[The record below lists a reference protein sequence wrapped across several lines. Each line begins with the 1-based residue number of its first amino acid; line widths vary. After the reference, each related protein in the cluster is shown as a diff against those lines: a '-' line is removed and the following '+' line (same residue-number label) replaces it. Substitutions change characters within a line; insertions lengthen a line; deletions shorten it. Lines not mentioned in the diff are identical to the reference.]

1 MRVVREDAFDFFA
14 RRASKPTPST
24 LLVLLDAYDG
34 RGKVPARVAG
44 DAFLRL
50 VGAALVPGGHCVC
63 NMWNGPPGSNEAVNL
78 ETFERALA
86 RRVGVVERARVTAQE
101 YNVVVAAA
109 KTRRRR

>member
-1 MRVVREDAFDFFA
+1 
-14 RRASKPTPST
+14 
-24 LLVLLDAYDG
+24 
-34 RGKVPARVAG
+34 
-44 DAFLRL
+44 
-50 VGAALVPGGHCVC
+50 VC
-63 NMWNGPPGSNEAVNL
+63 NLWNGPLGSNEAVNL

>member
-1 MRVVREDAFDFFA
+1 MNWKSFA
-14 RRASKPTPST
+14 ETTTFS
-24 LLVLLDAYDG
+24 
-34 RGKVPARVAG
+34 
-44 DAFLRL
+44 
-50 VGAALVPGGHCVC
+50 VGVC
-63 NMWNGPPGSNEAVNL
+63 GSNEAVNL